1 MGKFHALA
9 WLLFATTAFIS
20 AIFIPIHLISVE
32 ILPSL
37 GYKSINY
44 EYFKNIFSNPLFKIY
59 LFILISSGLY
69 HGFYRFKAILEEK
82 SPKNEKIIDYLTF
95 TITFILIFLTL
106 VLIII
111 V

>member
-1 MGKFHALA
+1 MSKFHALA
-9 WLLFATTAFIS
+9 WLLFAATAFIS
-20 AIFIPIHLISVE
+20 AIIIPIHIISIE

-37 GYKSINY
+37 GYRSISY

-69 HGFYRFKAILEEK
+69 HGFYRFKTILEEK

-95 TITFILIFLTL
+95 TIAFILIFLTL
-106 VLIII
+106 FLIII
-111 V
+111 I